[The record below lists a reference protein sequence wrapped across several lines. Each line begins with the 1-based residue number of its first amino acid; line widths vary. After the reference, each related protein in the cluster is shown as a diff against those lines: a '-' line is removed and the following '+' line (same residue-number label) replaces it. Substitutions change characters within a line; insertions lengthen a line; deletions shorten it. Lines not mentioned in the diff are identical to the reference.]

1 MEIKYLA
8 QENEIQKIYNDLGL
22 IVPVGDLSTT
32 KAPAIQP
39 LPTSS
44 TQTTVTAK
52 FNVMSGA
59 DITSLSYKVND
70 GDAVSLTPAKGVVT
84 ITLEGLEYN
93 SGPYEIEL
101 TATNA
106 TGSTVTSSTIA
117 LQHYTNWATADEVL
131 DGNKFIGED
140 GEEHVGEYVVP
151 EPTYVGLNIAP
162 STQEQ
167 TFDPASE
174 QVDGFDG
181 VTVYGVTSSIDAN
194 ITAENI
200 KDGVTILG
208 VTGNYQGSG
217 GGQSNYL
224 ELQYLDLPSWEDSL
238 QDKYPF
244 GGYVLLNLNDLTIPE
259 GGTVSGNTPP
269 DWVYDMEFIQCY
281 LDAQHNDFFS
291 VDCALNNGILDDPR
305 QLGKAFITSNGT
317 IIIPCSAGNYDLDPE
332 THEQTPN
339 YANIP
344 CGQTNLT
351 GDFEVY
357 AVTGTDESGTPI
369 YGVVATGTYFIPA
382 TQAC

>member
-44 TQTTVTAK
+44 TQTTVTAQ

-70 GDAVSLTPAKGVVT
+70 GEAVSLTPAKGVVT
-84 ITLEGLEYN
+84 ITLEDLEYN
-93 SGPYEIEL
+93 SGPYEIEI

-117 LQHYTNWATADEVL
+117 LQHYTNWATPDEVL
-131 DGNKFIGED
+131 AGNRYIGED
-140 GEEHVGEYVVP
+140 GEAHVGEYVVP

-174 QVDGFDG
+174 QADGFDG
-181 VTVYGVTSSIDAN
+181 VTVYGVTSSIDSN
-194 ITAENI
+194 IAAENI

-217 GGQSNYL
+217 GGPTDGGAVATGKSYMKSDMGMEIPALDITFSTLPTDFDTANHTYYMFVAAPYFAEGSDPENQSIMRPLIDGNSYTISTQYNY
-224 ELQYLDLPSWEDSL
+224 DSTT
-238 QDKYPF
+238 QTY
-244 GGYVLLNLNDLTIPE
+244 TI
-259 GGTVSGNTPP
+259 
-269 DWVYDMEFIQCY
+269 
-281 LDAQHNDFFS
+281 DF
-291 VDCALNNGILDDPR
+291 
-305 QLGKAFITSNGT
+305 
-317 IIIPCSAGNYDLDPE
+317 YDLDF
-332 THEQTPN
+332 THYGPSIATIVYIFEDDLLHLKWIVPCTFVEQ
-339 YANIP
+339 
-344 CGQTNLT
+344 
-351 GDFEVY
+351 V
-357 AVTGTDESGTPI
+357 
-369 YGVVATGTYFIPA
+369 
-382 TQAC
+382 

>member
-59 DITSLSYKVND
+59 DITALSYKVND
-70 GDAVSLTPAKGVVT
+70 GEAVSLTPAKGVVT
-84 ITLEGLEYN
+84 ITLEDLEYN

-106 TGSTVTSSTIA
+106 TGSTVTSSTID

-131 DGNKFIGED
+131 AGNRYIGED
-140 GEEHVGEYVVP
+140 GEAHVGEYVVP

-174 QVDGFDG
+174 QADGFDG

-194 ITAENI
+194 ITAGNI

-217 GGQSNYL
+217 GGPT
-224 ELQYLDLPSWEDSL
+224 D
-238 QDKYPF
+238 
-244 GGYVLLNLNDLTIPE
+244 GG
-259 GGTVSGNTPP
+259 
-269 DWVYDMEFIQCY
+269 
-281 LDAQHNDFFS
+281 A
-291 VDCALNNGILDDPR
+291 
-305 QLGKAFITSNGT
+305 
-317 IIIPCSAGNYDLDPE
+317 
-332 THEQTPN
+332 
-339 YANIP
+339 
-344 CGQTNLT
+344 
-351 GDFEVY
+351 
-357 AVTGTDESGTPI
+357 
-369 YGVVATGTYFIPA
+369 VATGKQYNKMDPSMGGMEIQALDITFSTLPTGFDTANHIYRMYVAAPYFAEGEDPENRSLMSPLIDGNDIFSSTQTNYDSTTQTYTIEWYSLDFTHYGPSIA
-382 TQAC
+382 TIVYIFEDDLLHLKWIVPCTFVEQTV

>member
-44 TQTTVTAK
+44 TQTTVTAQ
-52 FNVMSGA
+52 FNVMSGG
-59 DITSLSYKVND
+59 DITALSYKVND
-70 GDAVSLTPAKGVVT
+70 GAAVSLTPAKGVVT
-84 ITLEGLEYN
+84 ITLEDLEYN

-106 TGSTVTSSTIA
+106 TGSTVTSSTID

-151 EPTYVGLNIAP
+151 EPTYVGLNISP

-174 QVDGFDG
+174 QADGFDR

-194 ITAENI
+194 ITAGNI
-200 KDGVTILG
+200 KNGVTILG
-208 VTGNYQGSG
+208 VTGNYQGGPSTG
-217 GGQSNYL
+217 GAVLTSL
-224 ELQYLDLPSWEDSL
+224 ECGEDQEMGMPYVNVNFETLPS
-238 QDKYPF
+238 P
-244 GGYVLLNLNDLTIPE
+244 
-259 GGTVSGNTPP
+259 
-269 DWVYDMEFIQCY
+269 M
-281 LDAQHNDFFS
+281 DF
-291 VDCALNNGILDDPR
+291 
-305 QLGKAFITSNGT
+305 
-317 IIIPCSAGNYDLDPE
+317 
-332 THEQTPN
+332 
-339 YANIP
+339 ANH
-344 CGQTNLT
+344 
-351 GDFEVY
+351 
-357 AVTGTDESGTPI
+357 
-369 YGVVATGTYFIPA
+369 TYFIQVVAETVTAISDPISGTTTPVLKYDQILALDMGMPSSANVSPNYSWHMDANTLSYGFTASWLPVDTTDALLPSTPA
-382 TQAC
+382 KVYIYEDDITNVKFIISGTLVNIDLNN

>member
-1 MEIKYLA
+1 MEIKFIA

-44 TQTTVTAK
+44 TQTTVTAQ
-52 FNVMSGA
+52 FNVMSGG
-59 DITSLSYKVND
+59 DITALSYKVND
-70 GDAVSLTPAKGVVT
+70 GEAVSLTPAKGVVT
-84 ITLEGLEYN
+84 ITLEDLEYN

-106 TGSTVTSSTIA
+106 TGSTVTSSTID
-117 LQHYTNWATADEVL
+117 LQHYTNWATPDEVL

-174 QVDGFDG
+174 QADGFDG
-181 VTVYGVTSSIDAN
+181 VTVYGVTSSIDSN
-194 ITAENI
+194 IAAGNI

-217 GGQSNYL
+217 GGQSNYI
-224 ELQYLDLPSWEDSL
+224 ELQLGNWEDNG
-238 QDKYPF
+238 QTKRPF

-281 LDAQHNDFFS
+281 LDAQHNNFFN
-291 VDCALNNGILDDPR
+291 VDCYTYNGILDDPR
-305 QLGKAFITSNGT
+305 LLGNAFITSNGT
-317 IIIPCSAGNYDLDPE
+317 IIIPCYAGWYDLDEE
-332 THEQTPN
+332 TGELTIPN
-339 YANIP
+339 YDNIP
-344 CGQTNLT
+344 CGQTNFA
-351 GDFEVY
+351 GDFEVF
-357 AVTGTDESGTPI
+357 AVTGEDPMGTGPI
-369 YGVVATGTYFIPA
+369 YEVVATGTYFIPA